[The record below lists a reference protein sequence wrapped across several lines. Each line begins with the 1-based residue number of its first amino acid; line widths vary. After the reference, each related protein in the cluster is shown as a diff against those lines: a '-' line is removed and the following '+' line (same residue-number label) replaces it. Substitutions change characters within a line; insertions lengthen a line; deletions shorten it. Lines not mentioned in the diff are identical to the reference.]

1 MHGGTQP
8 IGPFSPSFKT
18 GEFSRHLPARMS
30 AVLAGIDGYDV
41 LDLTDRIKVL
51 DARLIDVIQRADS
64 GESGERWRQLKAE
77 WDKVQEARA
86 AGDTAAMALAL
97 NEVGK
102 LITQGLSDWNLWSQV
117 EDSIVKT
124 TKVVES
130 QRKRAIENSEM
141 LTAIDARAMMRAM
154 AEGLRRSVDEHVTD
168 PELKREIFVSASTE
182 FARLVGRVDVV
193 SKEVS

>member
-1 MHGGTQP
+1 MTQ
-8 IGPFSPSFKT
+8 
-18 GEFSRHLPARMS
+18 
-30 AVLAGIDGYDV
+30 VLSGIDGYDV

-64 GESGERWRQLKAE
+64 GESGERWKQLKAE
-77 WDKVQEARA
+77 WDKAHEARA
-86 AGDTAAMALAL
+86 AGDTEAMATAL

-102 LITQGLSDWNLWSQV
+102 LITQGLSDWNLWAQI

-141 LTAIDARAMMRAM
+141 LTAIDARAMFRAM
-154 AEGLRRSVDEHVTD
+154 AEAMRSAIDRHVVD
-168 PELKREIFVSASTE
+168 PELKRELLLAASTE
-182 FARLVGRVDVV
+182 FTRLVGRVDVV